1 MKKVINYEELKNK
14 MNIAVKMLC
23 NPVKNTLG
31 PKGNNVI
38 INNSTFSPFIT
49 NDGVTIAENIES
61 DDIVVNTVLTL
72 LKEASIKT
80 DETVGDGTTTTIV
93 LLESIFDEELKLI
106 DQGVNPI
113 ILKQELDVS
122 LNKIINELKKESI
135 KPTKKDLLNIATTS
149 SNSKI
154 IGKIITDTYLKV
166 KNINSINIKE
176 YDIKETKIK
185 YTKGYS
191 FESNLAHYYYFK
203 DKNEI
208 VLDNPYIVLNDNYFD
223 NLESI
228 SNIINEIINKKK
240 DFIIISKGY
249 SEDIINQVISLY
261 IDDIAKI
268 YLFKTPE
275 YGVNELIFLNDIS
288 IISNA
293 KNINNIKLGKI
304 KNITFNKENAIISF
318 DKNDKI
324 NELINNIKND
334 KNPIDKD
341 FNIKRLSMLTNS
353 LAEIQVGGNSS
364 LERRELVMRYTD
376 ALHAID
382 SAKNGILLGNG
393 IPFLKISNNMIID
406 NNGDKILKTALIK
419 PFEQIIFN
427 SGLDKNIILENIKNN
442 NFNLLYNIKT
452 SKYENIEN
460 KTILDSLEVLI
471 NSLTNAVSISSML
484 LTTSNLV
491 INEYE
496 NKLNKINEI

>member
-324 NELINNIKND
+324 NELIHNIKND

-382 SAKNGILLGNG
+382 SAKNGILLGSG

>member
-1 MKKVINYEELKNK
+1 MKKVINYEELKEK
-14 MNIAVKMLC
+14 MNIAIKMLC
-23 NPVKNTLG
+23 GTVKTTLG

-61 DDIVVNTVLTL
+61 NDVVINTILNL

-80 DETVGDGTTTTIV
+80 DETVGDGTTTTLV
-93 LLESIFDEELKLI
+93 LLESIFEEGEKLI
-106 DQGVNPI
+106 NQGINPI
-113 ILKQELDVS
+113 ILKKELDDS
-122 LNKIINELKKESI
+122 LKIIINELKKESI

-149 SNSKI
+149 SNSKY
-154 IGKIITDTYLKV
+154 IGKIVTDTFFKV

-176 YDIKETKIK
+176 YDIKESKVK
-185 YTKGYS
+185 YTKGYL

-208 VLDNPYIVLNDNYFD
+208 KLDNPYIILSDNYLD
-223 NLESI
+223 NLENI
-228 SNIINEIINKKK
+228 SDIINEIVNNKK
-240 DFIIISKGY
+240 DLIIISKDY
-249 SEDIINQVISLY
+249 SENVINEVISLY
-261 IDDIAKI
+261 IDNIANI

-275 YGVNELIFLNDIS
+275 YSVNELIFLNDVS

-304 KNITFNKENAIISF
+304 KNITFNKEKAIISF

-324 NELINNIKND
+324 NELIHNIKND

-364 LERRELVMRYTD
+364 LERRELAMRYID
-376 ALHAID
+376 SLHAIN
-382 SAKNGILLGNG
+382 SAKNGILLGSG
-393 IPFLKISNNMIID
+393 IPFLKISNYMSI
-406 NNGDKILKTALIK
+406 NNYGDKILKTALIK
-419 PFEQIIFN
+419 PFEQILFN
-427 SGLDKNIILENIKNN
+427 SGLDKNTILDKIKNN
-442 NFNLLYNIKT
+442 NFNILFNIKT
-452 SKYENIEN
+452 NNYETIED
-460 KTILDSLEVLI
+460 KIIIDSLDVLI
-471 NSLTNAVSISSML
+471 NSLTNAVSIASML
-484 LTTSNLV
+484 LTTNSLV

-496 NKLNKINEI
+496 NKLNKLNEI

>member
-240 DFIIISKGY
+240 DLIIISKGY

-324 NELINNIKND
+324 NELIHNIKND

-341 FNIKRLSMLTNS
+341 FNIKRLTMLTNS

-382 SAKNGILLGNG
+382 SAKNGILLGSG

>member
-324 NELINNIKND
+324 NELIHNIKND

-382 SAKNGILLGNG
+382 SAKNGILLGSG
-393 IPFLKISNNMIID
+393 IPFLKISNSMIID